1 MDNFSRL
8 SGTAPITPLS
18 GRVWRVQKKRK
29 MDDRKGQ
36 DREKDRRHD
45 PDREEDGAMGASTAN
60 EQATAPDP
68 EVRDFEGEIGYSSSG
83 IKKSVK
89 RKIDVVI

>member
-1 MDNFSRL
+1 MDHFSRL

-18 GRVWRVQKKRK
+18 GKVWRVQKKSK
-29 MDDRKGQ
+29 IGDRKEENRKR
-36 DREKDRRHD
+36 DRNHAS
-45 PDREEDGAMGASTAN
+45 DGGENGAGGAASAN
-60 EQATAPDP
+60 EQARAPDA

-89 RKIDVVI
+89 RKIDLVI